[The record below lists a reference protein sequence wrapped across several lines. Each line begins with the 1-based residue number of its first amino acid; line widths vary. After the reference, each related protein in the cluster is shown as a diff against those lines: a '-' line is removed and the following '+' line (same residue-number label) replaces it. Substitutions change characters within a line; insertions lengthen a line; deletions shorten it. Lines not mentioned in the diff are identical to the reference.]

1 MSEKT
6 SKSSLPRQVLTLLRN
21 PTRLR
26 LALSAAIL
34 LSWYFGVYS
43 PTSEHM
49 TLASTPTDSERKR
62 AVTAR
67 EIEKLR
73 SILNPCQDRIPD
85 QAGLNELIQYVMAH
99 VRTLPINLIDLK
111 PGKVKDLG
119 PYDNLNLRLQFESTY
134 EDLDALLHWVE
145 TNQRLLR
152 VDTLKIELA
161 KEKNRLAVQL
171 ELLSLAEKE
180 KNTAAGKSAGAAK
193 TETKTKT
200 RTKTETKR

>member
-6 SKSSLPRQVLTLLRN
+6 SKSSVQRQVLTLLRN

-26 LALSAAIL
+26 LALSSAIL

-43 PTSEHM
+43 PTSEYI
-49 TLASTPTDSERKR
+49 TLASTRTDSERKR

-134 EDLDALLHWVE
+134 EDLDALLRWVE

-152 VDTLKIELA
+152 VDTLKIELG
-161 KEKNRLAVQL
+161 KEKNRLTVQL

-180 KNTAAGKSAGAAK
+180 KSTAAGKSAGAAK
-193 TETKTKT
+193 TETKT
-200 RTKTETKR
+200 EAKR

>member
-34 LSWYFGVYS
+34 LSWYFAVYG
-43 PTSEHM
+43 PTSEYM
-49 TLASTPTDSERKR
+49 TLASTRTDSERKR

-85 QAGLNELIQYVMAH
+85 QSGLNELIQYVMAH

-152 VDTLKIELA
+152 VDTLKIELS

-171 ELLSLAEKE
+171 ELVSLAEKE
-180 KNTAAGKSAGAAK
+180 KNTAAAKSAGAAK
-193 TETKTKT
+193 TETK
-200 RTKTETKR
+200 R

>member
-34 LSWYFGVYS
+34 LSWYFGVFS
-43 PTSEHM
+43 PTSEYM
-49 TLASTPTDSERKR
+49 TLASTRTDSERKR

-85 QAGLNELIQYVMAH
+85 QSGLNELIQYVMAH

-161 KEKNRLAVQL
+161 KEKNRLTVQL
-171 ELLSLAEKE
+171 ELVSLAEKE

-200 RTKTETKR
+200 KTETKR

>member
-6 SKSSLPRQVLTLLRN
+6 SKSSLPRQVLSLLRN

-43 PTSEHM
+43 PTSEYM
-49 TLASTPTDSERKR
+49 TLASTRTDSERKR

-85 QAGLNELIQYVMAH
+85 QSGLNELIQYVMAH

-134 EDLDALLHWVE
+134 EDLDALLRWVE

-152 VDTLKIELA
+152 VDTLKIELG
-161 KEKNRLAVQL
+161 KEKNRLTVQL

-180 KNTAAGKSAGAAK
+180 KSTAAGKSAGAAK

-200 RTKTETKR
+200 ETKR

>member
-6 SKSSLPRQVLTLLRN
+6 SKSSVPRQVLTLLRN

-43 PTSEHM
+43 PTSEYM
-49 TLASTPTDSERKR
+49 TLASTRTDSERKR

-73 SILNPCQDRIPD
+73 SILTPCQDRIPD

-111 PGKVKDLG
+111 PGKVKDHG
-119 PYDNLNLRLQFESTY
+119 PYDNLSLRLQFESTY

-152 VDTLKIELA
+152 VDTLKIDPA
-161 KEKNRLAVQL
+161 KEKNRLTVQL
-171 ELLSLAEKE
+171 ELVSLAEKE
-180 KNTAAGKSAGAAK
+180 KNTAAAKSAGAAK
-193 TETKTKT
+193 TETK
-200 RTKTETKR
+200 R